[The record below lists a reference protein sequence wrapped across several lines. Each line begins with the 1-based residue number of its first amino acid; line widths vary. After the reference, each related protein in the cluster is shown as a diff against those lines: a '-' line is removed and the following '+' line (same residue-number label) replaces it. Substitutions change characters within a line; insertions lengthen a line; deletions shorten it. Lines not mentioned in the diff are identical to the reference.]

1 MGLHRADGLVLD
13 YGSCRHPYW
22 VLDVAVRKI
31 LGDKPMI
38 NGLLQLARR
47 RLVSA
52 FLYSIEGFGA
62 AWKSEEAIKVEV
74 VLLPLLVGIAVY
86 LGRTR
91 LEQAIMIS
99 ALLIV
104 IIVELLNTAIEKT
117 IDRISIEQNQLSKK
131 VKDMGSAAVLGAI
144 LNAVM
149 VWTLLLL

>member
-1 MGLHRADGLVLD
+1 MDLHRADGLVLD
-13 YGSCRHPYW
+13 YGICRHPYW

-144 LNAVM
+144 LNATM
-149 VWTLLLL
+149 VWAMVLV

>member
-1 MGLHRADGLVLD
+1 
-13 YGSCRHPYW
+13 
-22 VLDVAVRKI
+22 
-31 LGDKPMI
+31 MI
-38 NGLLQLARR
+38 KGLLQLARR

-74 VLLPLLVGIAVY
+74 VLLPLLVGVAVY

-117 IDRISIEQNQLSKK
+117 IDRISIEQNQLSKR

-144 LNAVM
+144 LNATM
-149 VWTLLLL
+149 VWAMVLV